1 MTDLATPR
9 GATFTRYVALGDSS
23 TEGLD
28 DPDGR
33 GGFRGWADR
42 FAEHLAR
49 AAGGIHYANLA
60 VRGRKTRQVL
70 EQQLEPA
77 LAMRPDI
84 ATVFAGTNDVVR
96 RHVDLAQVVADL
108 ETMQRALRGAGATVL
123 TITLPDLSAVM
134 PLAKR
139 LSPRVEAMNEALRA
153 ASRRTG
159 TVLVDLARH
168 PVASDPRLWSEDRL
182 HANALGHARI
192 AASLAHA
199 VGLPGHGPEWQ
210 LQLPEPPARTIA
222 QNLAREAAWVRRYLV
237 PWLWR
242 HARGRSS
249 GDGRSAKRPALD
261 FLSPPDR
268 SSHKD

>member
-1 MTDLATPR
+1 MSER
-9 GATFTRYVALGDSS
+9 RFSRYVALGDSS

-49 AAGGIHYANLA
+49 TEGGILYANLA

-70 EQQLEPA
+70 DEQLAPA
-77 LAMRPDI
+77 LAMKPDI
-84 ATVFAGTNDVVR
+84 STVFAGTNDVVR
-96 RHVDLAQVVADL
+96 RHVDLGQVAADL
-108 ETMQRALRGAGATVL
+108 ETMQDALRGAGATVL

-134 PLAKR
+134 PMAKR
-139 LSPRVEAMNEALRA
+139 LAPRVEAMNEALRR
-153 ASRRTG
+153 ASARTG
-159 TVLVDLARH
+159 TILVDLARF

-182 HANALGHARI
+182 HANALGHERI
-192 AASLAHA
+192 AAALAHA
-199 VGLPGHGPEWQ
+199 VRLPGYGEEWQ
-210 LQLPEPPARTIA
+210 LQLPEAGARTIV
-222 QNLAREAAWVRRYLV
+222 QNVAREVAWARTYLI

-249 GDGRSAKRPALD
+249 GDGRQAKRPALAP
-261 FLSPPDR
+261 LSPPEGVTTVR
-268 SSHKD
+268 

>member
-1 MTDLATPR
+1 MTVAEAR
-9 GATFTRYVALGDSS
+9 HFRRYVALGDSS

-42 FAEHLAR
+42 FAEHLA
-49 AAGGIHYANLA
+49 AHTGGIDYANLA
-60 VRGRKTRQVL
+60 VRGRKTRQIL
-70 EQQLEPA
+70 DEQLAPA

-96 RHVDLAQVVADL
+96 RRVDLGKVVADL

-134 PLAKR
+134 PMAKR
-139 LSPRVEAMNEALRA
+139 LAPRVEAMNEALRHVSA
-153 ASRRTG
+153 ATG
-159 TVLVDLARH
+159 TILVDLARF

-199 VGLPGHGPEWQ
+199 IGLPGHGPEWQ
-210 LQLPEPPARTIA
+210 LQLPEPVARTIS
-222 QNLAREAAWVRRYLV
+222 QNLAREAAWVRGYLI

-249 GDGRSAKRPALD
+249 GDGRQAKRPELSH
-261 FLSPPDR
+261 LSPTVPGTTAE
-268 SSHKD
+268 

>member
-1 MTDLATPR
+1 MLSCIQPTGDVHLGNYLGALRNWVSGQHECDAFHGIVDLHALTITDQPHVLGEATTKM
-9 GATFTRYVALGDSS
+9 AAMLFAV
-23 TEGLD
+23 GLD
-28 DPDGR
+28 
-33 GGFRGWADR
+33 
-42 FAEHLAR
+42 
-49 AAGGIHYANLA
+49 
-60 VRGRKTRQVL
+60 
-70 EQQLEPA
+70 
-77 LAMRPDI
+77 PDI

-108 ETMQRALRGAGATVL
+108 ESMQRALRGAGATVL

-153 ASRRTG
+153 ASQRTG
-159 TVLVDLARH
+159 TVLVDLARY
-168 PVASDPRLWSEDRL
+168 PVASDPRLWSADRL

-222 QNLAREAAWVRRYLV
+222 QNLAREAAWVRTYLV

-249 GDGRSAKRPALD
+249 GDGRAAKRPTLD